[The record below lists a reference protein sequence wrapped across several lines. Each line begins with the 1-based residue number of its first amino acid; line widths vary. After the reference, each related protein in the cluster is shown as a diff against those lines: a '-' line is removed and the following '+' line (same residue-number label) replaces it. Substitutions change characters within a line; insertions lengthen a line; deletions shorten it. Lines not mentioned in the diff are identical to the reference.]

1 MESLV
6 AARSP
11 KKRVSHNLSTVDF
24 LFGEKKRKTAIKSL
38 GFLKQ
43 NELWSMCAPVMD
55 VSSKISLYK

>member
-24 LFGEKKRKTAIKSL
+24 LFGEKKKRKTAIKSL

-43 NELWSMCAPVMD
+43 NEL
-55 VSSKISLYK
+55 

>member
-43 NELWSMCAPVMD
+43 NEL
-55 VSSKISLYK
+55 

>member
-24 LFGEKKRKTAIKSL
+24 LFGEKKKEKLRL
-38 GFLKQ
+38 
-43 NELWSMCAPVMD
+43 NLWD
-55 VSSKISLYK
+55 F